1 LPSYL
6 SGLLVSPA
14 TWAASALLVN
24 QPSGFTQM
32 ALFSAADRFRYLLIF
47 LPLAASRIAIPAL
60 SRQRAAG
67 DQRGFA
73 ATFRWTILFGL
84 LTTAAPALA
93 CVALSSY
100 LMGWFGADFRAG
112 WVTLSVLAISAIPT
126 VINTQ
131 LGSALLSSDRAWT
144 RMAADAL
151 LTVVLLAMA
160 WILIPRWGAV
170 GLATAFAAAYS
181 VACCMMAVCLRRP
194 DANA

>member
-1 LPSYL
+1 
-6 SGLLVSPA
+6 
-14 TWAASALLVN
+14 
-24 QPSGFTQM
+24 
-32 ALFSAADRFRYLLIF
+32 
-47 LPLAASRIAIPAL
+47 
-60 SRQRAAG
+60 
-67 DQRGFA
+67 
-73 ATFRWTILFGL
+73 
-84 LTTAAPALA
+84 
-93 CVALSSY
+93 
-100 LMGWFGADFRAG
+100 MGWFGADFRAG